1 MSSTRFD
8 RIVETLKQSKE
19 WNECDNPESII
30 KREYPIYEKYSDTTI
45 VPFLKASLIR
55 EARAKTLDVIEGV
68 VFGGCDRKGTRL
80 PVSWPVLLKN
90 GKLTKVVSWNANT
103 IPTGLQFVKLTGTLN
118 QDFGNYGDIEL
129 VEAKPFKNLSIL
141 QKAALSIVDENI
153 WENQI
158 GAGDPV
164 LVTGTIKWINP
175 LFEKDPE
182 GNRGNPIPVVDPKGR
197 PVFEAV
203 LAFDGLVELHLRFIE
218 QNRGVPFIGVE
229 DFNLLLADVVSIHP
243 NDPEKQAKFLQTALK
258 DRVVVG
264 IGEVMN
270 ISERYTQDDVRTL
283 PVYIRLTGLIEVSGA
298 SETPAPSVVHTTTAP
313 PVLKQTVIGSGETDD
328 EFTARINES
337 VKTNPIPP
345 EVAESTQKP
354 KKKPK
359 KDVKKNQEPQVSPS
373 SDRKNAVKQIDL
385 MSKQI
390 TEYCDLIGKSVLSMN
405 KDELKE
411 AGIGEGSTDMLLT
424 VALKKSQEAAI
435 AARMEKKANSG
446 GTD

>member
-19 WNECDNPESII
+19 WKECDNPETII

-103 IPTGLQFVKLTGTLN
+103 IPTGLQFVKLTGILN

-129 VEAKPFKNLSIL
+129 IEAKPFKNLSIL
-141 QKAALSIVDENI
+141 QKAALSIADENV
-153 WENQI
+153 WENQT

-258 DRVVVG
+258 DRTVVG

-298 SETPAPSVVHTTTAP
+298 SETPAPNVHTTTAP

-354 KKKPK
+354 KK
-359 KDVKKNQEPQVSPS
+359 DVEKNQEPQVSPS
-373 SDRKNAVKQIDL
+373 SDRKNAVNQINL
-385 MSKQI
+385 ISEQI

-411 AGIGEGSTDMLLT
+411 VGIGEGSTDMLLT
-424 VALKKSQEAAI
+424 VALKKSQELAV
-435 AARMEKKANSG
+435 AARMEKKANSD

>member
-8 RIVETLKQSKE
+8 RIVETLKHSKE

-30 KREYPIYEKYSDTTI
+30 KREYPVYEKYSDTTI

-55 EARAKTLDVIEGV
+55 EARAKTLDVVEGV

-90 GKLTKVVSWNANT
+90 GKLTKAVSWNANT
-103 IPTGLQFVKLTGTLN
+103 IPTGLQFVKLTGIWN

-129 VEAKPFKNLSIL
+129 VEAKPFKNLSLL

-153 WENQI
+153 WENQT

-175 LFEKDPE
+175 LFEKDPD

-203 LAFDGLVELHLRFIE
+203 LEFDGLVELHLRFIE

-298 SETPAPSVVHTTTAP
+298 SETPAPSVHTTTAP
-313 PVLKQTVIGSGETDD
+313 PVFKQTVIGSGETDD
-328 EFTARINES
+328 EFMARINES
-337 VKTNPIPP
+337 VKMNHIPP

-359 KDVKKNQEPQVSPS
+359 KDVEKNQEPQVSPS